1 MPRFRNAVTGVKI
14 AAWRRERVASPV
26 HLKLD
31 LAVRGLQLGPR
42 LAREGWF
49 SSAATARDFAS
60 RDIEL
65 LLPGDITARCPV
77 GTSAASRSPYELEAE
92 GESFI
97 LSRRDDNDY
106 EPIEVRV
113 VPLPRFYC
121 RETSGGTPMW
131 QVATVHAGYLSI
143 DPASTCGFAAKG
155 LACKFCTLEG
165 MDPAQQ
171 TSLRSVDEVLEVVGA
186 AFDEGAAEFV
196 YFNTGYF
203 DSADGGFAF
212 LDPYITAVK
221 KHFNTLVALQVHP
234 PNDDKWIDRT
244 YAAGV
249 DALSYNIEV
258 YDPDILEQLCR
269 GRTQEIGRQR
279 YYDALGYAAGI
290 FPSGTVWSDLIVG
303 LEPIASTCAGID
315 ALTAMGVLPVLSLF
329 RPLDETALRDHPL
342 PDPDEVAPAY
352 AHLYTAVRRAGI
364 NVHFMRDLGYAITP
378 IEARF
383 FAGDDAKLDVA
394 FSNFYRSKLGSRA
407 VRGLSQLRR
416 RLRVKRVSESFDSS
430 QL

>member
-1 MPRFRNAVTGVKI
+1 MTLRL
-14 AAWRRERVASPV
+14 AARLTLRSPA

-31 LAVRGLQLGPR
+31 LAVKGVRLGAS
-42 LAREGWF
+42 LAGERCF
-49 SSAATARDFAS
+49 SGVATARDFAS

-65 LLPGDITARCPV
+65 LLPDDIVARCPV
-77 GTSAASRSPYELEAE
+77 GTSAASRSPYKLEAKDE
-92 GESFI
+92 RFV
-97 LSRRDDNDY
+97 LSHRDQADT
-106 EPIEVRV
+106 PALEVRV
-113 VPLPRFYC
+113 VPPPDFY
-121 RETSGGTPMW
+121 RLATSAGTPMW

-143 DPASTCGFAAKG
+143 DPASSCGFAAKG
-155 LACKFCTLEG
+155 MACKFCTLEQA
-165 MDPAQQ
+165 DPKQE
-171 TSLRSVDEVLEVVGA
+171 TTLRSVDEIIEVVRA

-212 LDPYITAVK
+212 LEPYITAVK

-234 PNDDKWIDRT
+234 PNDDKWIDRS

-249 DALSYNIEV
+249 DALSYNVEV
-258 YDPDILEQLCR
+258 YDAAILERLCQ
-269 GRTQEIGRQR
+269 GRSQEIGRQR
-279 YYDALGYAAGI
+279 YYDALGYAASI

-303 LEPIASTCAGID
+303 LEPIESTCAGID

-329 RPLDETALRDHPL
+329 RPLDETALHDHPL

-352 AHLYTAVRRAGI
+352 AHLYTAVRQAGI
-364 NVHFMRDLGYAITP
+364 NVQLMRDLGYAITP

>member
-1 MPRFRNAVTGVKI
+1 LR
-14 AAWRRERVASPV
+14 SPV

-31 LAVRGLQLGPR
+31 LAVRGVRLGPR
-42 LAREGWF
+42 LAGERSF
-49 SSAATARDFAS
+49 SRVAGARDFAS

-65 LLPGDITARCPV
+65 VLPEDIVALCPV

-92 GESFI
+92 GEHFVLTRSTA
-97 LSRRDDNDY
+97 SGT
-106 EPIEVRV
+106 EHTEVKV
-113 VPLPRFYC
+113 IPPPDFY
-121 RETSGGTPMW
+121 RLETSVGTPMW

-143 DPASTCGFAAKG
+143 DPASTCGFASQG
-155 LACKFCTLEG
+155 MACKFCTLES
-165 MDPAQQ
+165 MDPSQEA
-171 TSLRSVDEVLEVVGA
+171 TLRSVDEVLEVVGA

-212 LDPYITAVK
+212 LEPYIEAVK
-221 KHFNTLVALQVHP
+221 KHFNTLVAIQAHP
-234 PNDDKWIDRT
+234 PDSNKWIDRS

-249 DALSYNIEV
+249 DAMSYSIEV
-258 YDPDILEQLCR
+258 HDPEILEQICR
-269 GRTQEIGRQR
+269 GRSQEIGRQR
-279 YYDALGYAAGI
+279 YYDALGYAATI
-290 FPSGTVWSDLIVG
+290 FPSGTIWSDLIVG
-303 LEPIASTCAGID
+303 LEPVESTCAGID
-315 ALTAMGVLPVLSLF
+315 ALTSMGVLPVLSLF

-342 PDPDEVAPAY
+342 PDPEEIAPAY
-352 AHLYTAVRRAGI
+352 AHLYTAVREARI
-364 NVHFMRDLGYAITP
+364 NVQFMRDLGYAITP

-394 FSNFYRSKLGSRA
+394 VSNFYRSKLGSRA